1 MAARFLQMGN
11 IEMIQDDGYCG
22 SSSKRRV
29 DVNLI
34 NKGGGWE
41 REGKCGRLK
50 GGGGG
55 RVWAGQRR
63 GQLI

>member
-11 IEMIQDDGYCG
+11 IEMIQDDGYCE

-34 NKGGGWE
+34 NKGGEWE

-50 GGGGG
+50 GGGAECG
-55 RVWAGQRR
+55 RDSGEAN
-63 GQLI
+63 